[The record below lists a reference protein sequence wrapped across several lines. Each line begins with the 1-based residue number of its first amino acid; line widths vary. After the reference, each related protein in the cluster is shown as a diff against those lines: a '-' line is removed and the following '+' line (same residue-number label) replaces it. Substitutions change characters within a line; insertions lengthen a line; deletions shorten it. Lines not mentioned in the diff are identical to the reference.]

1 MSDKGLCLLV
11 VILISLIFAPQIR
24 GQESEDRPGFRRQY
38 LEVETYRD
46 QKILLR
52 DWPALSRLVAWSA
65 TVEESVAQEADTL
78 STEMFEEFRVRADS
92 LAAQPLPSF
101 FTGEGADSV
110 RATLEELVAIL
121 GEADSLLGEAPE
133 TPERVAGEQLNT
145 PSEERTLVTGN
156 TAVTVPAGVAVGKA
170 DSLPRAELGPE
181 DLNFVDRLT
190 LALTAVDR
198 LVHLTRAAGADQ
210 TGEVNREPTAEE
222 SSSPTDRAAPP
233 PEP

>member
-1 MSDKGLCLLV
+1 MSDKGLPLLLA
-11 VILISLIFAPQIR
+11 ILISLIFAPQMR
-24 GQESEDRPGFRRQY
+24 GQESEEQPGFRRQY

-46 QKILLR
+46 GKILLR

-78 STEMFEEFRVRADS
+78 STEMFEQFRVRADS

-101 FTGEGADSV
+101 FTGEVADSV

-121 GEADSLLGEAPE
+121 GAADSLLGEAPE
-133 TPERVAGEQLNT
+133 TPARVAGAQLNT

-156 TAVTVPAGVAVGKA
+156 TAVTVPAGVTVGKA

-198 LVHLTRAAGADQ
+198 LVHLTRAAGDDQ
-210 TGEVNREPTAEE
+210 TGEASREPTAEG

-233 PEP
+233 PKP

>member
-1 MSDKGLCLLV
+1 MSDKGLCLLLAM
-11 VILISLIFAPQIR
+11 LISLIFVPQIH
-24 GQESEDRPGFRRQY
+24 GQEPEDRPGFRLQY
-38 LEVETYRD
+38 LDVEPYRD

-65 TVEESVAQEADTL
+65 ALEESVAQEADTL

-92 LAAQPLPSF
+92 LAAQPLPPF
-101 FTGEGADSV
+101 FSGEAADSV
-110 RATLEELVAIL
+110 RATLEELLAIL

-133 TPERVAGEQLNT
+133 TPERVVGEQLNT

-156 TAVTVPAGVAVGKA
+156 TAVTVPAGVAVGEA

-181 DLNFVDRLT
+181 ELNFVDRLT

-198 LVHLTRAAGADQ
+198 LVHLTRAAGGDQ
-210 TGEVNREPTAEE
+210 TGEANREPTAEE
-222 SSSPTDRAAPP
+222 SSSPTDRAPPP

>member
-1 MSDKGLCLLV
+1 MSDKGLPLLLV
-11 VILISLIFAPQIR
+11 MLISMILAPQMR
-24 GQESEDRPGFRRQY
+24 GQETEDAPGFRRQY

-52 DWPALSRLVAWSA
+52 DWPALSQLVAWSA
-65 TVEESVAQEADTL
+65 AVEESVAEEADTL

-92 LAAQPLPSF
+92 LATQPLPPF
-101 FTGEGADSV
+101 FTGEAADSV
-110 RATLEELVAIL
+110 RATLEELVVIL
-121 GEADSLLGEAPE
+121 GEADSLMGEAPG

-145 PSEERTLVTGN
+145 PTEERTLVTGN
-156 TAVTVPAGVAVGKA
+156 TAVRVPAGVAVGEA

-181 DLNFVDRLT
+181 ELNFVDRLT
-190 LALTAVDR
+190 LALTTIDR
-198 LVHLTRAAGADQ
+198 LVHLTRAAGGDQ
-210 TGEVNREPTAEE
+210 SGEVSREPTAEG